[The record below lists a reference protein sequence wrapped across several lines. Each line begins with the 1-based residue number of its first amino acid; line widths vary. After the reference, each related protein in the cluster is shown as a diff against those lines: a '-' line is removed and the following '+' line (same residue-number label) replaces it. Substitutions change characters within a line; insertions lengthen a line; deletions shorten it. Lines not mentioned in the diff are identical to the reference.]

1 MPCRRARTLCGP
13 AEWQEPAARGRAPRA
28 PLTPGVRK
36 AALQTPADT
45 GREGGDEGGLSVGTG
60 DLLGGQL
67 CRYRR
72 SPVTGLCPRMGEPQG
87 RSIPPP

>member
-1 MPCRRARTLCGP
+1 MDPLSGRSRRPEAAHRGPHSRRAS
-13 AEWQEPAARGRAPRA
+13 GR
-28 PLTPGVRK
+28 

-45 GREGGDEGGLSVGTG
+45 GREGRDEGGLSVGTG